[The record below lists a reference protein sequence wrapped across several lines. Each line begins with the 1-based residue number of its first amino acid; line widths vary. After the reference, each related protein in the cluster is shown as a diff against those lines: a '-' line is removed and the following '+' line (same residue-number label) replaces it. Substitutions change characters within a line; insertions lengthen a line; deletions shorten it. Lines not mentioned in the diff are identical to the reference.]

1 MNLWGHLAK
10 NIVMLDWIFDHL
22 NINFFCVLV
31 YKFIVCRD
39 GSELSTRD
47 MQKLVQA
54 LPQYSEQMEKLTLHV
69 EVCFNCSL
77 SQNFHID
84 ILVGYNEH
92 LRLYNLWPSRIS
104 HYWILNF
111 SNYINSVSANN
122 WLNVKYKKIYGLY
135 EMILWPFGNGKRN
148 DWYFCFIQ
156 IAGKIN
162 KIITDTGLRDLGQL
176 EQDLVFGDAGTKEVI
191 NFIRKKQVRVF
202 LFQYNGYLFQILVI
216 CSHLTTVFSL
226 YRIQHVRTNYGWWWY
241 MHQCI
246 LKSSRVIR
254 ELNWCRW
261 PLISFNDFFTSAC
274 GFDLYII
281 MLMDSQ
287 SEAW

>member
-1 MNLWGHLAK
+1 MAK

-31 YKFIVCRD
+31 YKFNVCRD

-104 HYWILNF
+104 HY
-111 SNYINSVSANN
+111 
-122 WLNVKYKKIYGLY
+122 
-135 EMILWPFGNGKRN
+135 
-148 DWYFCFIQ
+148 
-156 IAGKIN
+156 
-162 KIITDTGLRDLGQL
+162 
-176 EQDLVFGDAGTKEVI
+176 
-191 NFIRKKQVRVF
+191 
-202 LFQYNGYLFQILVI
+202 
-216 CSHLTTVFSL
+216 
-226 YRIQHVRTNYGWWWY
+226 
-241 MHQCI
+241 
-246 LKSSRVIR
+246 
-254 ELNWCRW
+254 
-261 PLISFNDFFTSAC
+261 
-274 GFDLYII
+274 
-281 MLMDSQ
+281 
-287 SEAW
+287 